1 MFKLLLLFFCL
12 APQKFKME
20 NKRTK
25 HEVEGYLHDVSD
37 ITEGANRRKYF
48 TAVLQEAGRNSRVVV
63 FDVQRHHVFVNAQ
76 KDR

>member
-1 MFKLLLLFFCL
+1 MSKLLLFCFF
-12 APQKFKME
+12 PQKLKME

-25 HEVEGYLHDVSD
+25 YQVEGYLHDVSV
-37 ITEGANRRKYF
+37 ITEGVNRRKYF
-48 TAVLQEAGRNSRVVV
+48 TAILQEAGKNSRVVV